1 MQETKSYNISKQA
14 VYQAF
19 LKVKANKGTFG
30 VDEESIEAYE
40 YKLKDNLYKLW
51 NRLSSGS
58 YFPKP
63 VKAVSIPKKSGGLRV
78 LGIPTVEDRIAQ
90 MVAKMYFEPVVE
102 RLFYEDSYGYRPNK
116 SAIQAIDKTRVRCW
130 KRDWVLE
137 FDIKGL
143 FDNIR
148 HDYLIEMVKRYTQE
162 KWIIL
167 YVERWLKAPFQRE
180 DGSTVSRKA
189 GTPQGGVISPVLA
202 NLFLHYTFDD
212 FMEKEFPNI
221 QWARYADDGIT
232 HCVSL
237 KQAKYLKKRL
247 EERFRIFGLE
257 LHPDKTKIVYCRDS
271 DRMGN
276 YPITTFD
283 FLGFTFRPR
292 GAKNKYGKCFTNFL
306 PAVSDKAKKA
316 IRKEVRN
323 WRLQLKADKKL
334 EDLANMFNSKIQG
347 WMNYY
352 MKFYK
357 SEMYSLLRYINQ
369 CLVKWVR
376 RKYKKRQARRKAEHW
391 LGEIAKRERNL
402 FAHWKIGILPSAG

>member
-1 MQETKSYNISKQA
+1 
-14 VYQAF
+14 
-19 LKVKANKGTFG
+19 
-30 VDEESIEAYE
+30 
-40 YKLKDNLYKLW
+40 
-51 NRLSSGS
+51 
-58 YFPKP
+58 
-63 VKAVSIPKKSGGLRV
+63 
-78 LGIPTVEDRIAQ
+78 
-90 MVAKMYFEPVVE
+90 
-102 RLFYEDSYGYRPNK
+102 
-116 SAIQAIDKTRVRCW
+116 
-130 KRDWVLE
+130 
-137 FDIKGL
+137 
-143 FDNIR
+143 
-148 HDYLIEMVKRYTQE
+148 
-162 KWIIL
+162 
-167 YVERWLKAPFQRE
+167 
-180 DGSTVSRKA
+180 
-189 GTPQGGVISPVLA
+189 
-202 NLFLHYTFDD
+202 YTFDD

-232 HCVSL
+232 YCVSL

>member
-1 MQETKSYNISKQA
+1 M
-14 VYQAF
+14 
-19 LKVKANKGTFG
+19 
-30 VDEESIEAYE
+30 
-40 YKLKDNLYKLW
+40 
-51 NRLSSGS
+51 
-58 YFPKP
+58 
-63 VKAVSIPKKSGGLRV
+63 
-78 LGIPTVEDRIAQ
+78 
-90 MVAKMYFEPVVE
+90 
-102 RLFYEDSYGYRPNK
+102 
-116 SAIQAIDKTRVRCW
+116 
-130 KRDWVLE
+130 
-137 FDIKGL
+137 
-143 FDNIR
+143 
-148 HDYLIEMVKRYTQE
+148 
-162 KWIIL
+162 
-167 YVERWLKAPFQRE
+167 
-180 DGSTVSRKA
+180 
-189 GTPQGGVISPVLA
+189 
-202 NLFLHYTFDD
+202 
-212 FMEKEFPNI
+212 
-221 QWARYADDGIT
+221 
-232 HCVSL
+232 
-237 KQAKYLKKRL
+237 